1 MGLLCKLSFTA
12 REPFSGKR
20 FDYRDAHFSLQPD
33 IALSSSRG
41 HAVDAGMH
49 PQKAVAS
56 NPVFFVSATGAADG
70 AERPGD
76 GGAVDRQQRL
86 RQQMVVRPLA
96 SLCLLSLSAQSVHL
110 CTQLP
115 SRPAPQA
122 GLRLPDHGVQS

>member
-41 HAVDAGMH
+41 HAVDVGMH

-56 NPVFFVSATGAADG
+56 NPVFFCVCH
-70 AERPGD
+70 R
-76 GGAVDRQQRL
+76 R
-86 RQQMVVRPLA
+86 
-96 SLCLLSLSAQSVHL
+96 C
-110 CTQLP
+110 
-115 SRPAPQA
+115 
-122 GLRLPDHGVQS
+122 